1 MGQAIT
7 VEELQIVISAQVK
20 DALQGI
26 QQVMTKL
33 QQMMNVKMPD
43 LQRQMQ
49 SITVPMQQA
58 SAQVRKTTEQ
68 SSEAVRKSTEGSKK
82 SLESLYAQLGQ
93 LNARLEN
100 QRKIYD
106 GLVEKSRSIS
116 FKHGDNSLESARIEK
131 SLLTAA
137 ETYDR
142 LKAKSDAVRAA
153 IAKLKE
159 AS

>member
-49 SITVPMQQA
+49 SV
-58 SAQVRKTTEQ
+58 
-68 SSEAVRKSTEGSKK
+68 
-82 SLESLYAQLGQ
+82 
-93 LNARLEN
+93 
-100 QRKIYD
+100 
-106 GLVEKSRSIS
+106 
-116 FKHGDNSLESARIEK
+116 
-131 SLLTAA
+131 
-137 ETYDR
+137 
-142 LKAKSDAVRAA
+142 
-153 IAKLKE
+153 
-159 AS
+159 

>member
-58 SAQVRKTTEQ
+58 SAQVRKT
-68 SSEAVRKSTEGSKK
+68 A
-82 SLESLYAQLGQ
+82 
-93 LNARLEN
+93 
-100 QRKIYD
+100 
-106 GLVEKSRSIS
+106 IS
-116 FKHGDNSLESARIEK
+116 
-131 SLLTAA
+131 
-137 ETYDR
+137 
-142 LKAKSDAVRAA
+142 
-153 IAKLKE
+153 
-159 AS
+159 